1 MARSAADLGYLAC
14 DQNDSVTA
22 HSLFEEALA
31 IFLELKHKRGIAKV
45 LEGFAYLAAHQH
57 NPERALRLVGAA
69 SFLRQT
75 IGAPRR
81 RGEETK
87 LDAALATGW
96 KNGDSRATWVA
107 GWRMRLE
114 DALQYAVERAPSKP
128 AVSTQS

>member
-1 MARSAADLGYLAC
+1 MARSATDLGYLAC
-14 DQNDSVTA
+14 DQNDSATA

-57 NPERALRLVGAA
+57 DPERALRLVGAA

-81 RGEETK
+81 QGEDAK
-87 LDAALATGW
+87 LDAALEAAW
-96 KNGDSRATWVA
+96 NNGGSAAARATWAA

-114 DALQYAVERAPSKP
+114 DAIQYAVA
-128 AVSTQS
+128 STP